1 MLIRNINFFF
11 MIWVIILELVSIIL
25 NIMIIYSKIELIED
39 LNQFKDLYTIG
50 SILSIIQESLSIII
64 TIVFGL
70 HSLFFKINRRLLW
83 FVILSI
89 LLIFCYIGIMITEGL
104 FNLSQEVKLDKLRK
118 FIHHWKLLLVICL
131 VKTVFYLIVITFT
144 IKERMNL
151 IIEITDSPYNIVDE
165 EFTEEMYRSIMD
177 HSINPSNKS
186 DDFKKMISLIK
197 QKNSEKNSTKEDTTE
212 III

>member
-104 FNLSQEVKLDKLRK
+104 FNLSQEVKLDKL
-118 FIHHWKLLLVICL
+118 
-131 VKTVFYLIVITFT
+131 
-144 IKERMNL
+144 
-151 IIEITDSPYNIVDE
+151 
-165 EFTEEMYRSIMD
+165 
-177 HSINPSNKS
+177 SINIDIFHNFYEH
-186 DDFKKMISLIK
+186 D
-197 QKNSEKNSTKEDTTE
+197 N
-212 III
+212 